1 MNQQLDARTVV
12 TAYVTAIAGGDL
24 DTAVACFADDATWEY
39 PGTLPLSRVWR
50 GKEAIF
56 SEFLVGARALFA
68 PDTPLEVTLTQVLAD
83 GPKALAEWT
92 SKGTAANGSAYEN
105 HCAAVFTV
113 ENGLITAVREYLDTD
128 HVART
133 LFA

>member
-12 TAYVTAIAGGDL
+12 TAYVTAIAEGDL
-24 DTAVACFADDATWEY
+24 DTATACFADDATWEY
-39 PGTLPLSRVWR
+39 PGNLPLSRVWR
-50 GKEAIF
+50 GKDAILGD
-56 SEFLVGARALFA
+56 FLGGVRTLFA

-83 GPKALAEWT
+83 GPKAVAEWT
-92 SKGTAANGSAYEN
+92 AKGTAANGGAYEN

>member
-1 MNQQLDARTVV
+1 MNQQPDARTVV
-12 TAYVTAIAGGDL
+12 TAYVTAIAEGDL
-24 DTAVACFADDATWEY
+24 DAAVACFADDATWEY

-56 SEFLVGARALFA
+56 SEFLMGARALFA
-68 PDTPLEVTLTQVLAD
+68 PDAPLEVTLTQVLAD
-83 GPKALAEWT
+83 GPTALAEWT

-105 HCAAVFTV
+105 HCAGVFTV
-113 ENGLITAVREYLDTD
+113 EDGLITAVREYLDTD

-133 LFA
+133 LYA